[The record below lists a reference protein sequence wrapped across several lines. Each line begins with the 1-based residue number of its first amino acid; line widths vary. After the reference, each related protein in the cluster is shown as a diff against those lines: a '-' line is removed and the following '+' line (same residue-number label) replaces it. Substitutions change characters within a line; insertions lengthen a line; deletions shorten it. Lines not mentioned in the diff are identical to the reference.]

1 MKKKIIII
9 GGGLG
14 GLAAAVTLANAGLA
28 VELYEKNEHFG
39 GKLMPVRLGNHSF
52 DFGPNTITMPEVFNS
67 IIEQTGESAADYFNL
82 IPLTTHTRNHFP
94 DGQHL
99 DFSSEPETMQE
110 EINRLTPVDAANY
123 SNFIDEIS
131 RIYSLSERYFFP
143 STFQSWRDYLSPSL
157 GKALLQVRP
166 AETMDHFYRR
176 YFRNPQLLQAFGRY
190 ATYIGSSPYKAPA
203 TFSMI
208 AYLELVG
215 GVYYAKGGNASIAE
229 GFASIAR
236 KNGALLHAGTAVKKI
251 ILKDGKA
258 VGVELDDG
266 KMSEADA
273 VILNGDLL
281 SAFPQLTA
289 ESERPSFS
297 DKKSASFE
305 PSISAFVILAGLN
318 TRLSGLK
325 HHNVYFSEDYRREFD
340 NLFDEKCYSEQPTVY
355 ISNSSFTDPSVSPDG
370 DNLFILVNAPALTAD
385 GKLQIDAEAYKNRIY
400 DFLETYGLDIRS
412 HLVEEKVFTSSFIAD
427 HFNAYRG
434 SLYGPSSH
442 KKKDAFLRPANASPD
457 IKNLYFVGG
466 STHPGGGSPMVT
478 MSGQNVAKRIL
489 KKYGFPPS

>member
-1 MKKKIIII
+1 MKKIIII

-14 GLAAAVTLANAGLA
+14 GLAAAVTLANAGMA
-28 VELYEKNEHFG
+28 VELYEKNQHFG

-52 DFGPNTITMPEVFNS
+52 DFGPNTITMPEVFTS
-67 IIEQTGESAADYFNL
+67 IIEQTGESAADYFKL
-82 IPLTTHTRNHFP
+82 IPLNTHTRNHFP
-94 DGQHL
+94 DGKHL
-99 DFSSEPETMQE
+99 DFSSDTETMQQ
-110 EINRLTPVDAANY
+110 EIRRFAQADAANY
-123 SNFIDEIS
+123 SRFIDEIS

-143 STFQSWRDYLSPSL
+143 STFQSWRDYLSPTL

-176 YFRNPQLLQAFGRY
+176 YFRDPQLLQAFGRY

-215 GVYYAKGGNASIAE
+215 GVYYAAGGNTSIAE
-229 GFASIAR
+229 GFAAVAR
-236 KNGALLHAGTAVKKI
+236 KKGARLHAGTLVKRIVVKE
-251 ILKDGKA
+251 GKA
-258 VGVELDDG
+258 VGVELGNG
-266 KMSEADA
+266 KVSEADA

-318 TRLSGLK
+318 TRLPGLN
-325 HHNVYFSEDYRREFD
+325 HHNVYFSDNYRQEFD
-340 NLFDEKCYSEQPTVY
+340 DLFNSNRYSEQPTVY
-355 ISNSSFTDPSVSPDG
+355 ISNSSYTDPAVSPDG

-385 GKLQIDAEAYKNRIY
+385 GELQIDAEAYKNRIY
-400 DFLETYGLDIRS
+400 DFLETYGVDIRN
-412 HLVEEKVFTSSFIAD
+412 HLVEEKVFTPLFIAD
-427 HFNAYRG
+427 NFNAFRG

-489 KKYGFPPS
+489 KKYRIPPS

>member
-1 MKKKIIII
+1 MKKTIII

-14 GLAAAVTLANAGLA
+14 GLSAAVTLASAGMA

-39 GKLMPVRLGNHSF
+39 GKLMPVRLGNHTF
-52 DFGPNTITMPEVFNS
+52 DFGPNTITMPEVFQT
-67 IIEQTGESAADYFNL
+67 IIEQTGESAADYFSL
-82 IPLTTHTRNHFP
+82 ISLTTHTRNHFP
-94 DGQHL
+94 DGRHL
-99 DFSSEPETMQE
+99 DFSSDQEMMQH
-110 EINRLTPVDAANY
+110 EINRLAPDDAANY
-123 SNFIDEIS
+123 EKFLAEIS
-131 RIYSLSERYFFP
+131 RIYSLAERYFFP

-176 YFRNPQLLQAFGRY
+176 YFQDPLLLQAFGRY

-229 GFASIAR
+229 GFAAVAR
-236 KNGALLHAGTAVKKI
+236 NNGALLHAGKTVKKI
-251 ILKDGKA
+251 IIKDGKA
-258 VGVELDDG
+258 VGVELEDG
-266 KMSEADA
+266 KVSEADA

-281 SAFPQLTA
+281 STFPQLTA

-297 DKKSASFE
+297 NRKSASFE

-318 TRLSGLK
+318 TRLPGLK
-325 HHNVYFSEDYRREFD
+325 HHNVYFSEDYRQEFD
-340 NLFDEKCYSEQPTVY
+340 DLFDKKRYSEQPTVY
-355 ISNSSFTDPSVSPDG
+355 ISNSSYTDPSVSPDG

-385 GKLQIDAEAYKNRIY
+385 GKLQIDAETYKNRIY
-400 DFLETYGLDIRS
+400 DFLETYGLHIRG
-412 HLVEEKVFTSSFIAD
+412 HLVEEKTYTSSFIAEN
-427 HFNAYRG
+427 FNAFRG

-489 KKYGFPPS
+489 KKYGLAPS

>member
-1 MKKKIIII
+1 MKKTIII

-14 GLAAAVTLANAGLA
+14 GLAAAATLANAGIQ
-28 VELYEKNEHFG
+28 VELYEKNSHFG
-39 GKLMPVRLGNHSF
+39 GKLMPVQLGSHSF

-67 IIEQTGESAADYFNL
+67 IIEQTGESASDYFEM
-82 IPLTTHTRNHFP
+82 IPLHTHTRNHFP
-94 DGQHL
+94 GGRHF
-99 DFSSEPETMQE
+99 DFSSDTEIMQQE
-110 EINRLTPVDAANY
+110 LNRFAPDDAQNY
-123 SNFIDEIS
+123 ARFLSEIS
-131 RIYSLSERYFFP
+131 RIYKLAERYFFP

-176 YFRNPQLLQAFGRY
+176 YFSEPALLQAFGRY

-215 GVYYAKGGNASIAE
+215 GVYYTRGGNTRIAE
-229 GFASIAR
+229 GFAAVAR
-236 KNGALLHAGTAVKKI
+236 KNGAILHAGKTVKKI
-251 ILKDGKA
+251 LVRDGKA
-258 VGVELDDG
+258 AGIELEDGVV
-266 KMSEADA
+266 SEADA

-281 SAFPQLTA
+281 SAFPQLTD
-289 ESERPSFS
+289 EIDRPSFS
-297 DKKSASFE
+297 NKKSASFE

-318 TRLSGLK
+318 TRLPGLK
-325 HHNVYFSEDYRREFD
+325 HHNVYFSDDYRKEFED
-340 NLFDEKCYSEQPTVY
+340 LFDKRSYSEQPTVY
-355 ISNSSFTDPSVSPDG
+355 ISNSSISDSSVSPDG
-370 DNLFILVNAPALTAD
+370 DNLFILVNAPALTED
-385 GKLQIDAEAYKNRIY
+385 GKLQIETEMYKNRIY

-412 HLVEEKVFTSSFIAD
+412 YLIEEEVFTPAFIAEN
-427 HFNAYRG
+427 FNAFRG

-442 KKKDAFLRPANASPD
+442 RKKDAFLRPANASPD

-489 KKYGFPPS
+489 KKHGL